1 MTVRRVTAAEA
12 VAVHDAAIRMF
23 GGAGGVRDEGA
34 LESTLA
40 QPFQAFGGE
49 DLYPGVA
56 DKAARL
62 CYGIVAGYPFVDGN
76 KRTGAALLGAFLR
89 ANGVAFAPPHREFL
103 DAILRVASG
112 EAGYGE
118 FAAWVRSQ
126 AR

>member
-1 MTVRRVTAAEA
+1 MTARRVTAEEA

-34 LESTLA
+34 LESALA

-62 CYGIVAGYPFVDGN
+62 CFGIVAGHPFVDGN
-76 KRTGAALLGAFLR
+76 KRTGAALLGTFLR
-89 ANGVAFAPPHREFL
+89 ANGVAFAHREFL
-103 DAILRVASG
+103 DANAILRVASG
-112 EAGYGE
+112 EMGYGE
-118 FAAWVRSQ
+118 FAAWVGAQTR
-126 AR
+126 

>member
-34 LESTLA
+34 LESALA

-56 DKAARL
+56 DKA
-62 CYGIVAGYPFVDGN
+62 P
-76 KRTGAALLGAFLR
+76 RTVTRKSTPQNSSHSAKTRKPTAA
-89 ANGVAFAPPHREFL
+89 
-103 DAILRVASG
+103 
-112 EAGYGE
+112 
-118 FAAWVRSQ
+118 
-126 AR
+126 

>member
-12 VAVHDAAIRMF
+12 AAVHDATIRML

-34 LESTLA
+34 LESALA
-40 QPFQAFGGE
+40 QPSRAFGGE

-62 CYGIVAGYPFVDGN
+62 CFGIVAGHPFVDGN
-76 KRTGAALLGAFLR
+76 KRTGAALLGTFLR
-89 ANGVAFAPPHREFL
+89 ANGVAFAHREVL

-112 EAGYGE
+112 EEGCGK
-118 FAAWVRSQ
+118 FAA
-126 AR
+126 